1 MSWTCPGDGV
11 AAPSKCREASRT
23 CPGKRRVR
31 GAWAHE
37 VEERVLRAACARA
50 SQHAHA
56 RERGQWAREGEVP
69 LGACGQR
76 RVVSRARSSG
86 GGSVLRLGSAVLG
99 PRGRVVPAAAPH
111 ALDHL
116 MRYNLDRREMQSKE
130 GSRRISANECIAPR
144 NRPHKTGSPRS
155 LCRPTSAAVRAVVAR
170 AGSRSPRRLLEG
182 SRKPPRRVAARAGR
196 RLSPPGCDCARR
208 RVPPAPGVA
217 RVDCHAVARLKQK
230 AVRLGK
236 TGVERRCRPPRR
248 RLRWRRREGP
258 SCLARPTRQRR
269 PPARRDSV
277 KRRCSQPAS
286 HARARPP
293 AGAAAAR

>member
-1 MSWTCPGDGV
+1 M

-86 GGSVLRLGSAVLG
+86 GGSVLRLGGAVLG

-116 MRYNLDRREMQSKE
+116 RYNLDRREMQSKE
-130 GSRRISANECIAPR
+130 GSRRISASECIAPR
-144 NRPHKTGSPRS
+144 NRPHTPGSPRS

-182 SRKPPRRVAARAGR
+182 SWKAPGNLPEGSRRGRADASAHRAVTARAAVY
-196 RLSPPGCDCARR
+196 LQ
-208 RVPPAPGVA
+208 PPA
-217 RVDCHAVARLKQK
+217 
-230 AVRLGK
+230 
-236 TGVERRCRPPRR
+236 
-248 RLRWRRREGP
+248 
-258 SCLARPTRQRR
+258 
-269 PPARRDSV
+269 
-277 KRRCSQPAS
+277 
-286 HARARPP
+286 
-293 AGAAAAR
+293 